1 MRYHRTFSVSDFR
14 VSNFRSNLKV
24 SFLLYFIRLFF
35 SLIIIALFYFFLRWY
50 IYKVFYISNINIDSI
65 ACHSHSRFIYS
76 NNILFISTY
85 IKYVWNILT
94 FKINLN
100 LNLIKKKI
108 LKSTKKN
115 IDPNFFN
122 QRLYYVFSILLFQ
135 KIHEKLL
142 LSSYIHPRPRTHWK
156 RSSRHFKSWPISRYN
171 SVALQLFPFS
181 LSLSVSKT
189 IVPNFEKI
197 YIPPCPMSPHT
208 PPSLS
213 PRTP

>member
-1 MRYHRTFSVSDFR
+1 M
-14 VSNFRSNLKV
+14 
-24 SFLLYFIRLFF
+24 
-35 SLIIIALFYFFLRWY
+35 RWY

-108 LKSTKKN
+108 LKSTKKS
-115 IDPNFFN
+115 IDPNFFD

-181 LSLSVSKT
+181 LSLGFKNHSSKFRENLYSSVSHVTTYTTFSFATNT
-189 IVPNFEKI
+189 IVTRLRRKYEFI
-197 YIPPCPMSPHT
+197 Q
-208 PPSLS
+208 LS
-213 PRTP
+213 RLWYFRARVVF

>member
-35 SLIIIALFYFFLRWY
+35 SLIIIAFYFFLRWY

-65 ACHSHSRFIYS
+65 ACHSHSHFIYS

-115 IDPNFFN
+115 IDPNLFN

>member
-1 MRYHRTFSVSDFR
+1 M
-14 VSNFRSNLKV
+14 
-24 SFLLYFIRLFF
+24 
-35 SLIIIALFYFFLRWY
+35 RWY

-108 LKSTKKN
+108 LTLRKILILIFLIRDCITYFPFFFFKKSTRN
-115 IDPNFFN
+115 FYFHRTFIHDHEHIENVPRDISNLDPFH
-122 QRLYYVFSILLFQ
+122 VTIPS
-135 KIHEKLL
+135 HC
-142 LSSYIHPRPRTHWK
+142 
-156 RSSRHFKSWPISRYN
+156 N
-171 SVALQLFPFS
+171 SFLS